1 MRRLVLLLACVA
13 AAACPAPADVTPE
26 IHVDPRAAQR
36 VNLLAAPAAAPAE
49 GKSRQARVHWMKD
62 GEQLGG
68 PNAIGRPGDL
78 VLENDEVVFVIDQLG
93 SGTGFAESGGNIADA
108 ADARIRKDELG
119 QMFTFFGAF
128 PRQGVYET
136 LTSGI
141 AGDGSA
147 WVEAKGRELHE
158 SKLTVT
164 TRYTLRPSDRALLI
178 ETALENQG
186 NVVVELASVGDAI
199 EWGGAEKVA
208 PGRHRGFSGA
218 SSGPYIG
225 GVGRYTSYAVTST
238 EGAIDGT
245 SGGFWTNTAQRKA
258 VRVAPGGKTSYARI
272 FVVGER
278 PDTSSLVGE
287 LAMAAGQ
294 AVGDLHV
301 RPSRASS
308 LPTGVLITLLVDASK
323 EELTLAPPFVAR
335 LPVGRYWA
343 APIPRLANAATWLG
357 PIDVKSEGESEVDVP
372 VEVPA
377 TLEVSCTERNR
388 TVKPSASA
396 IHTVPC
402 KITLQG
408 LDATFDPDFGPA
420 NASGPARNQAT
431 TADGTT
437 RVTLV
442 PGKYRVTASRGP
454 EYSIAAVD
462 VELGP
467 GARDSEKLEI
477 ARVVDTRGYLACDF
491 HQHTM
496 FSADAPVATRDR
508 MVANVA
514 EGVEIAVAT
523 DHNVVANLEPIVKE
537 LQLERELVSIPG
549 DELTTDASA
558 HPWGHA
564 NVFPMPFDAQKPR
577 GGAPAVRDRG
587 AREVFESLRAQSPG
601 DLVVQVNHPRS
612 GRNGYFDLLGFDPAR
627 GIGTDPTYEAAFD
640 AVEVWNGHNVDTRAK
655 VMDDWRSLLRNGH
668 EVTPTANTDTHGI
681 VGQEAGYPRTYVRVA
696 DDGHLDSWDA
706 ARTADLVHGV
716 KGLRDVVLT
725 NGPMLRVSANGAPI
739 GGFARGHTVTLKVH
753 VECAPWVDVDTVRVM
768 RVSDKAPSREDQK
781 SVKLVPLP
789 SGARGVD
796 VTFVQRSDLDDAL
809 FVVASG
815 SKPLTPVLAG
825 DEHEILPWAMTGAIW
840 VDADGDGRVLG
851 RARP

>member
-36 VNLLAAPAAAPAE
+36 LNWLAHPADVPAE
-49 GKSRQARVHWMKD
+49 GKPRPARVHLLKD

-78 VLENDEVVFVIDQLG
+78 ILENDEVVFVIDQLG

-108 ADARIRKDELG
+108 ADARTRKDELG
-119 QMFTFFGAF
+119 QMFTCFGAF

-136 LTSGI
+136 LSSGI

-158 SKLTVT
+158 SKLLVT
-164 TRYTLRPSDRALLI
+164 TRYTLRPPDRALLI
-178 ETALENQG
+178 ETALENKG
-186 NVVVELASVGDAI
+186 DVLVELASVGDAI

-208 PGRHRGFSGA
+208 PGRPRGFSGA

-225 GVGRYTSYAVTST
+225 GVGRFTSYAVTSS

-245 SGGFWTNTAQRKA
+245 SGGFWTDTAQRKA
-258 VRVAPGGKTSYARI
+258 VRVAPGEKTSYARV
-272 FVVGER
+272 FVVGPR

-301 RPSRASS
+301 QPTGASS
-308 LPTGVLITLLVDASK
+308 LPTGALVTLLVDASK

-343 APIPRLANAATWLG
+343 VPIPRLPNAATRLG
-357 PIDVKSEGESEVDVP
+357 PIDVKSEGESHIDVP
-372 VEVPA
+372 VAEPA
-377 TLEVSCTERNR
+377 ALEVSCTERNR
-388 TVKPSASA
+388 TVIPGKNASHA
-396 IHTVPC
+396 LPC

-408 LDATFDPDFGPA
+408 LDATPDPDFGPA
-420 NASGPARNQAT
+420 NAAGPARNQAT
-431 TADGTT
+431 TADGAM
-437 RVTLV
+437 RVSLA

-462 VELGP
+462 VDLAP
-467 GARDSEKLEI
+467 GARDSERLEI
-477 ARVVDTRGYLACDF
+477 ARVVDTRGYVACDF

-508 MVANVA
+508 IVSNVA

-523 DHNVVANLEPIVKE
+523 DHNVVANLEPIVRE
-537 LQLERELVSIPG
+537 MQLQGELVSIPG
-549 DELTTDASA
+549 DELTTDASR

-564 NVFPMPFDAQKPR
+564 NVFPMPFDALKAR
-577 GGAPAVRDRG
+577 GGAPPVRDRS
-587 AREVFESLRAQSPG
+587 AHEVFESLRTQAPG

-612 GRNGYFDLLGFDPAR
+612 GRNGYFDLLGFDPSR
-627 GIGTDPTYEAAFD
+627 GVGTDPAYEAAFD
-640 AVEVWNGHNVDTRAK
+640 AVEVWNGHNVEARGK
-655 VMDDWRSLLRNGH
+655 VIDDWRSLLRNGH
-668 EVTPTANTDTHGI
+668 AVTATANTDTHGI

-739 GGFARGHTVTLKVH
+739 GGIARGRTVTLKVH

-768 RVSDKAPSREDQK
+768 RASEATPSREDQK
-781 SVKLVPLP
+781 AVKLAPLP
-789 SGARGVD
+789 SGARGAD
-796 VTFVQRSDLDDAL
+796 VTFVQHGDVDDAL

-815 SKPLTPVLAG
+815 SRPLTPVLAG
-825 DEHEILPWAMTGAIW
+825 DGHGILPWAMTGAIW
-840 VDADGDGRVLG
+840 VDADGDGRALG
-851 RARP
+851 RGP